1 MTSTAPSTKRLE
13 SSTPSETA
21 IRWPTTELLLSVQ
34 RPPQRGRIDADHPGR
49 DRPAFAF
56 GQQPVRHVELFR
68 RQSARPAHTLSAPPG
83 RPYPRL
89 GSFADQLALE
99 LGKGGEHAKD

>member
-1 MTSTAPSTKRLE
+1 MRQVK
-13 SSTPSETA
+13 
-21 IRWPTTELLLSVQ
+21 
-34 RPPQRGRIDADHPGR
+34 
-49 DRPAFAF
+49 
-56 GQQPVRHVELFR
+56 LFR

-99 LGKGGEHAKD
+99 LGKGGEHAKDQPPLRARRVDRCTLAGQHFEADPAPLQIIDDADQLRHGPAKLVELPDMEHIT